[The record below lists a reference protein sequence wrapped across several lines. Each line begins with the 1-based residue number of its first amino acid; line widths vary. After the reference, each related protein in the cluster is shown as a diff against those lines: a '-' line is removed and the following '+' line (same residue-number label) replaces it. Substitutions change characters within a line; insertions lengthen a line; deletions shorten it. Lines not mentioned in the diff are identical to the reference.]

1 MYNLKTMKFIDQVQ
15 IEVSAGKGGDGII
28 SFRHEARVEK
38 GGPDGG
44 DGGHGGNVYFQ
55 GDTGLNTLLPFHMLK
70 HIRGHDGQNGKS
82 KNMFGAKG
90 EDVVVKVPLGTLVY
104 EGQNLLCDVTSEDK
118 YLICKGGIGGH
129 GNARFKSSRNT
140 VPRICENGTLGERK
154 HLTLELKV
162 MADLGL
168 VGKPCAGKSTLL
180 KVLSNAK
187 PKISDYDF
195 TTLVPQLGLVKTYEN
210 HSFVI
215 ADLPG
220 LIAGASQGKGL
231 GIQFLKHIERCK
243 VIAFVLDFGDP
254 EKDPVADFKMLQTEL
269 QAYNLQLQKRTFL
282 IVANKQDLPDF
293 KTNLAKFQKTLKQ
306 YAIVAVSALA
316 KTNLEQLKAKMYHL
330 VSQTTNISF
339 EPEIKEVFVELPED
353 FVINKLY
360 EGMYE
365 VSGQTIEAIY
375 HKNPLN
381 TYENILRFNKQIK
394 DLGLWQALI
403 DAGIKPGDTVRIQ
416 GYQFSWEAD

>member
-1 MYNLKTMKFIDQVQ
+1 MKFIDQVQ

-90 EDVVVKVPLGTLVY
+90 EDVIVKVPLGTLVY

-243 VIAFVLDFGDP
+243 VIAFILDFGDP
-254 EKDPVADFKMLQTEL
+254 EKDPITDFQTLKSEL
-269 QAYNLQLQKRTFL
+269 ETYNLKLLEKTFL
-282 IVANKQDLPDF
+282 IVANKNDLESF
-293 KTNLAKFQKTLKQ
+293 ASNLKKFQTHYPDYEVVAISALNQNNLDQLKQ
-306 YAIVAVSALA
+306 KIFELA
-316 KTNLEQLKAKMYHL
+316 QKASLINLEE
-330 VSQTTNISF
+330 NND
-339 EPEIKEVFVELPED
+339 EVFIELEED
-353 FVINKLY
+353 FFVDKIH
-360 EGMYE
+360 EGLYE
-365 VSGQTIEAIY
+365 VSGKKIEQIY
-375 HKNPLN
+375 HKIPLT
-381 TYENILRFNKQIK
+381 TYENILRFNKKIR
-394 DLGLWQALI
+394 DLGL
-403 DAGIKPGDTVRIQ
+403 
-416 GYQFSWEAD
+416 